1 MTTAVI
7 ADDQDLVR
15 AGFRLILGSGTPPV
29 EVVGEAGNGAEA
41 MRLVRELDP
50 DVVLMDLRMP
60 VMDGVEA
67 TRRIVLAGARTRVLV
82 LTTFDADD
90 HVVEAFRAGASGF
103 LLKNTPA
110 HRLVEGVHAVA
121 AGEALLAPA
130 ITRRL
135 VAQFVRT
142 KPGDASVLDVLTQRE
157 REVLTLVGSGLTN
170 TEIAE
175 ALHLTTGTVKTHVNH
190 VLSKLALRDRVQAV
204 VLAFETGLVLPG
216 GQPAPDGR

>member
-1 MTTAVI
+1 MTTALIV
-7 ADDQDLVR
+7 DDQELVR
-15 AGFRLILGSGTPPV
+15 TGFRLILGAGTPPV
-29 EVVGEAGNGAEA
+29 DVVGEAGDGAA
-41 MRLVRELDP
+41 AVRLVRELDP

-67 TRRIVLAGARTRVLV
+67 TRLLTRAAVRSRVLV

-90 HVVEAFRAGASGF
+90 HVVDAFRAGASGF

-110 HRLVEGVHAVA
+110 NRLVEGVHAVA
-121 AGEALLAPA
+121 AGDALLAPG

-135 VAQFVRT
+135 VEQFVRAS
-142 KPGDASVLDVLTQRE
+142 PADASRLDALTQRE
-157 REVLTLVGSGLTN
+157 REVLQLIGRGLSN
-170 TEIAE
+170 AEIGE

-204 VLAFETGLVLPG
+204 ILAFETGLVSPTAGHL
-216 GQPAPDGR
+216 RH